1 MGIALNTLEK
11 ARKEIEEIL
20 DRIEKG
26 IWLAEGGDREPAPR
40 PCPFC
45 GGEAEI
51 VKMGFEVEIF
61 IRCTDCLVETP
72 WYPSRKKAIE
82 AWNRRA

>member
-11 ARKEIEEIL
+11 ARQEIEEIL
-20 DRIEKG
+20 NRIETG
-26 IWLAEGGDREPAPR
+26 IWLAEGGDREPEIK

-51 VKMGFEVEIF
+51 VKMEFEDEIF
-61 IRCTDCLVETP
+61 IRCADCLVEIP
-72 WYPSRKKAIE
+72 WYPGRKKAIE
-82 AWNRRA
+82 AWNKRV